1 MRHSRPCGPVALPF
15 QPQTED
21 FTARAPAGQS
31 SCWGKT
37 EAKPRERFRKEVLM
51 NIEIEYCVPCGYL
64 PRATDAQTRL
74 LEQFGNRIDSV
85 ALKTGRKGVFTFRA
99 NGEQIYAKP
108 ELFDIE
114 AIAARV
120 AALLPAPEL
129 DGVQTEGRELLMG
142 KAH

>member
-1 MRHSRPCGPVALPF
+1 
-15 QPQTED
+15 
-21 FTARAPAGQS
+21 
-31 SCWGKT
+31 
-37 EAKPRERFRKEVLM
+37 M